1 MKNNTLIHLGLA
13 LLRIVPSAFMLTHGY
28 PKLMKL
34 INGNTEFADPFG
46 IGQAPSLFLA
56 VIGEFICPLL
66 MIIGFKTRW
75 AAIPAAITMFVAAFI
90 AHGSDPFGRKEL
102 PLLYLAFFKLTWYV
116 ALRCFMLALSWHG
129 RFAILYSC

>member
-56 VIGEFICPLL
+56 VVGEFICPLL

-102 PLLYLAFFKLTWYV
+102 PLLFLTIFV
-116 ALRCFMLALSWHG
+116 IIMLLG
-129 RFAILYSC
+129 PGKYSVDKK

>member
-90 AHGSDPFGRKEL
+90 AHGADPFGRKEL
-102 PLLYLAFFKLTWYV
+102 PLLYLAFFV
-116 ALRCFMLALSWHG
+116 IIMLLG
-129 RFAILYSC
+129 PGKYSVDKK